1 MNALV
6 AIFLV
11 VLLFRIALRGR
22 RVIPPAVQVIVVQPG
37 AAQAPTLPAAPAA
50 PAAQSH
56 HYSQPFNPGFL
67 GLNRQ
72 N

>member
-1 MNALV
+1 MTALV

-11 VLLFRIALRGR
+11 VLLFRIASRGR
-22 RVIPPAVQVIVVQPG
+22 RVTPAVQVIVVQPG
-37 AAQAPTLPAAPAA
+37 AAQVPALPAAPV
-50 PAAQSH
+50 QSH
-56 HYSQPFNPGFL
+56 HYSQPFSPGFL